1 MENKNVLMAV
11 VLSTMVIIF
20 WQFMYGDEY
29 IELENKQIKTEQTA
43 KSEKPAAPSIANRK
57 SEIKVSRSDAITETG
72 RIKIENNNLIGSIAL
87 KGGLID
93 DITLKKYNLNQATNS
108 SKVVLLNPKK
118 IDQSYYLETG
128 WATSGNE
135 IVPDNQTEL
144 KIIGNETLSP
154 NRPVR
159 LEWNNKEGLT
169 FVKEFS
175 ISLST
180 VFKLIV

>member
-29 IELENKQIKTEQTA
+29 VELENKQIKTEQMA
-43 KSEKPAAPSIANRK
+43 KNEKPAAPSIVKKKA
-57 SEIKVSRSDAITETG
+57 ETKVSRSDAITGTG

-93 DITLKKYNLNQATNS
+93 DITLKNYNSNQTANS

-118 IDQSYYLETG
+118 
-128 WATSGNE
+128 N
-135 IVPDNQTEL
+135 
-144 KIIGNETLSP
+144 
-154 NRPVR
+154 
-159 LEWNNKEGLT
+159 
-169 FVKEFS
+169 
-175 ISLST
+175 
-180 VFKLIV
+180 